1 MLRGKERK
9 DGKQE
14 QNAGNGCTE
23 RGQLTQLQ
31 IKMEMNYGGGAP
43 GGERWRKSAAKNSIG
58 PSALHFGCHK
68 ENVLTGSNRQHSTR
82 SMAIKV

>member
-1 MLRGKERK
+1 MLQGKERK

-14 QNAGNGCTE
+14 QNAGNGCTK

-43 GGERWRKSAAKNSIG
+43 GGERGRKSAAKNGIG

-68 ENVLTGSNRQHSTR
+68 ENVSTGSNGRHSTW
-82 SMAIKV
+82 SMARKV